1 MKQPTVLEDK
11 EVRKIIANYLGIDVK
26 RISRLKYSYAIED
39 ATCGEIKKI
48 EELDV

>member
-1 MKQPTVLEDK
+1 MKQSTVLEDK
-11 EVRKIIANYLGIDVK
+11 EVQKIIAEYLGIDVK

-39 ATCGEIKKI
+39 ATCAEIKKI

>member
-26 RISRLKYSYAIED
+26 RISRLKYSYAIDD
-39 ATCGEIKKI
+39 ATCSEIKKI